1 MLSLLTIKNRRKLM
15 VDTVKSANSAK
26 KKEYLAMKKS
36 MGIYVITNKEDGI
49 YLLGSSKD
57 ITARLNRH
65 RADLKFGSHRN
76 KALQQDWKRLGSES
90 FEFKVVE
97 NLPHP
102 DNEENYDASDDLAA
116 LLELIIE
123 RDDYDN
129 KPMYG
134 VVKV

>member
-1 MLSLLTIKNRRKLM
+1 MLSLLTIKNRRKLI
-15 VDTVKSANSAK
+15 VDSVKSANSVK

-36 MGIYVITNKEDGI
+36 MGIYVISNTVDGTS
-49 YLLGSSKD
+49 LLGISKD
-57 ITARLNRH
+57 MTARLNRH

-76 KALQQDWKRLGSES
+76 KALQQDWKRLGSEA
-90 FEFKVVE
+90 FEFNVVE

-123 RDDYDN
+123 RDGYDRE
-129 KPMYG
+129 KMYG
-134 VVKV
+134 VVTV

>member
-1 MLSLLTIKNRRKLM
+1 MI

-26 KKEYLAMKKS
+26 KKEYLATKKS
-36 MGIYVITNKEDGI
+36 MGIYVIANKEDGI

-57 ITARLNRH
+57 MMARLNRH

-76 KALQQDWKRLGSES
+76 KALQQDWKRLGSEA

-116 LLELIIE
+116 LLELVIE

-129 KPMYG
+129 KQMYG